1 MFLRGNEWPLG
12 MKWHF
17 MYERMKMYLYQQD
30 VHPQL
35 FEWFQSFLWKCWF
48 VFLILSVEE
57 LTGTFLF
64 LFPLSRRMDCYNS
77 SDPAA
82 VNATIVYDYNDHQG
96 DLWSR
101 TIEDVQDQPLL
112 HCSSTSL
119 PLETQCTVCLNQVVY
134 AVCHK
139 LKDGVV
145 LTMEALERH
154 IKISKSGK
162 KLSHSCSRHP
172 GGFRVVAVHVDGSS
186 INGDSKKMSDT
197 QKRLFLYTFLRVW
210 KDLCCHCCDV

>member
-1 MFLRGNEWPLG
+1 
-12 MKWHF
+12 
-17 MYERMKMYLYQQD
+17 
-30 VHPQL
+30 
-35 FEWFQSFLWKCWF
+35 
-48 VFLILSVEE
+48 
-57 LTGTFLF
+57 
-64 LFPLSRRMDCYNS
+64 MDCYNS

-101 TIEDVQDQPLL
+101 NIEDVQDQPLL

-154 IKISKSGK
+154 IKISKSDCP
-162 KLSHSCSRHP
+162 KLL
-172 GGFRVVAVHVDGSS
+172 
-186 INGDSKKMSDT
+186 SDAPPQWPLVLLVSLLVLVLLIFALCFYFYQR
-197 QKRLFLYTFLRVW
+197 QKRQRTRTPQKAGSRSLT
-210 KDLCCHCCDV
+210 DVQQEAPLTATS

>member
-1 MFLRGNEWPLG
+1 MTFYVWKNENVPVSAGCAPTAVWVISVISL
-12 MKWHF
+12 
-17 MYERMKMYLYQQD
+17 EVLVCVSD
-30 VHPQL
+30 
-35 FEWFQSFLWKCWF
+35 
-48 VFLILSVEE
+48 LSVEE

-101 TIEDVQDQPLL
+101 NIEDVQDQPLL